1 MDTFAMG
8 GHRCRSFWS
17 SCCCADPIEIGPS
30 IAQARRDALKGTR
43 HAQGRTLSI
52 PRLNPTALGA
62 LETADCDVER
72 PLGAVCKSDRRAL
85 RGSTVMAG
93 MKLDLSMLDP
103 VPKASS
109 TSKQSAM
116 EQCSLQ
122 AVDEFPLPPVA
133 DVRGRGS
140 WELAYVFQSLAQHMR
155 SGPVFILPHSWTRSR
170 RRWWST

>member
-1 MDTFAMG
+1 MLSRAP
-8 GHRCRSFWS
+8 
-17 SCCCADPIEIGPS
+17 A
-30 IAQARRDALKGTR
+30 
-43 HAQGRTLSI
+43 HAQGRTLPI
-52 PRLNPTALGA
+52 PRSNSTALGA

-140 WELAYVFQSLAQHMR
+140 WELAYGFQSHAQHMR
-155 SGPVFILPHSWTRSR
+155 SGPVSILPRSWTRSR